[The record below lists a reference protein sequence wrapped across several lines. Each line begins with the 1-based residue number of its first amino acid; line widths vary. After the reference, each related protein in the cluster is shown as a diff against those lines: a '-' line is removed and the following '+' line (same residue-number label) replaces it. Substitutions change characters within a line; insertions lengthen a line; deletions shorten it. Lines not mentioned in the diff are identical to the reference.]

1 MGLASRGLYA
11 HDRVTEHGNND
22 MIIPPDAPVRRTATA
37 NLHKQIVSRDHTT
50 LKRLFSKSVLGL
62 ISLFM
67 LVPILIVLISWT
79 QPVADIWVHMTD
91 YVLPEVLKNTA
102 ILLFMVVA
110 ISGTIGTVLA
120 WITSMYRFPGQRF
133 FAWALMLP
141 LAMPAYVL
149 AFVTVGIVDFSGPLQ
164 TALRDFGIVT
174 AIPSVRNVW
183 GAGLVLSLAFYPYVY
198 LLARQAFLSQ
208 GRRAIEAGQMLG
220 LSRSRVFFKLA
231 LPQALPW
238 IIGGL
243 LLASME
249 TLADFGAVSVFNVD
263 TFTTAI
269 YKAWFGFFSLT
280 TAAQLAALLI
290 SVVFIVVLFE
300 QHWQAKRSH
309 SLTQGSSQR
318 FDTSP
323 SIKWGMT
330 LLCTLVFALAF
341 FIPFL
346 QLIYW
351 TALNFQQDFDA
362 RYIDFVVNSVKIA
375 SMTTLFIAVL
385 AIIIAWMKRQ
395 YPDKLTKLMT
405 TLANLGYAVPG
416 TVLAVGIF
424 IPIAWLDNQMIDFGM
439 ISEQVLSG
447 SVIVMLLALSTRFM
461 TVSFQPVD
469 RQLQRLT
476 ANQEAAAKLLS
487 DSPYQRWRQV
497 VLPVLS
503 PGVLTALLIGFVEV
517 MKEMPITLMT
527 RRQGWDTLAVRVF
540 EMTSEGMWGRAALP
554 SLLIVLV
561 GLLPVWILLRQ
572 SDKQH

>member
-1 MGLASRGLYA
+1 MPKSSAQKADSH
-11 HDRVTEHGNND
+11 HDTDNEAVSHDYTRL
-22 MIIPPDAPVRRTATA
+22 RRLT
-37 NLHKQIVSRDHTT
+37 
-50 LKRLFSKSVLGL
+50 SKSVLGL

-67 LVPILIVLISWT
+67 LIPIIIVLLAWT
-79 QPVADIWVHMTD
+79 QPVADIWEHMRE
-91 YVLPEVLKNTA
+91 YVLPQVLKNTV
-102 ILLFMVVA
+102 ILLLMVTV
-110 ISGTIGTVLA
+110 ISGTIGTSLA

-133 FAWALMLP
+133 FSWALMLP
-141 LAMPAYVL
+141 LAIPAYVL

-164 TALRDFGIVT
+164 TGLRDFGIST

-183 GAGLVLSLAFYPYVY
+183 GAGLILSLAFYPYVY

-220 LSRSRVFFKLA
+220 LNRGQVFFRLA

-290 SVVFIVVLFE
+290 GVVFIVVLFE
-300 QHWQAKRSH
+300 QYWQAKRGKAI
-309 SLTQGSSQR
+309 TQGSSHR
-318 FDTSP
+318 FEASA
-323 SIKWGMT
+323 SGQAAML
-330 LLCTLVFALAF
+330 LLCTVVFMIAF
-341 FIPFL
+341 LIPLL

-351 TALNFQQDFDA
+351 TAMNFRQDFDA
-362 RYIDFVVNSVKIA
+362 RYIDFVINSLLIA
-375 SMTTLFIAVL
+375 SMTTLLIAVF
-385 AIIIAWMKRQ
+385 AIIIAWTKRQ
-395 YPDKLTKLMT
+395 YPDKSTKLMT
-405 TLANLGYAVPG
+405 TLANLGYVVPG
-416 TVLAVGIF
+416 TVLAVGVF
-424 IPIAWLDNQMIDFGM
+424 IPSAWLDNTLIAFG
-439 ISEQVLSG
+439 ITAEQVLSG

-461 TVSFQPVD
+461 AVSFQPID

-476 ANQEAAAKLLS
+476 VNQEAAAELLS
-487 DSPYQRWRQV
+487 DSPFQRWRQV

-540 EMTSEGMWGRAALP
+540 EMTSEGMWSRAALP

-561 GLLPVWILLRQ
+561 GLIPVWILLRQ
-572 SDKQH
+572 SDKQR

>member
-1 MGLASRGLYA
+1 MITMPEASA
-11 HDRVTEHGNND
+11 KQDNTVNEANND
-22 MIIPPDAPVRRTATA
+22 NNSLSISQDHVVRKRII
-37 NLHKQIVSRDHTT
+37 
-50 LKRLFSKSVLGL
+50 SKSVLGL

-67 LVPILIVLISWT
+67 LVPILIVLLSWT
-79 QPVADIWVHMTD
+79 QPVADIWTHMRQ
-91 YVLPEVLKNTA
+91 YVLPQVLENTV
-102 ILLFMVVA
+102 ILLMMVTL
-110 ISGTIGTVLA
+110 ISGVIGTALA
-120 WITSMYRFPGQRF
+120 WVTSMYRFPGQRF

-164 TALRDFGIVT
+164 TALREFGFTT

-220 LSRSRVFFKLA
+220 LSRSKVFFRLA

-238 IIGGL
+238 VIGGL

-290 SVVFIVVLFE
+290 GVIFIVVLFE
-300 QHWQAKRSH
+300 QYWQAKRGNTV
-309 SLTQGSSQR
+309 TQGSSQR
-318 FDTSP
+318 FEASKP
-323 SIKWGMT
+323 AKWGMA
-330 LLCTLVFALAF
+330 LLCTLVFLIAF
-341 FIPFL
+341 LIPFL
-346 QLIYW
+346 QLLYW

-362 RYIDFVVNSVKIA
+362 RYIDFVTNSLMIA
-375 SMTTLFIAVL
+375 SMTTIFIAFL
-385 AIIIAWMKRQ
+385 AIIIAWVKRQ
-395 YPDKLTKLMT
+395 YPDKSTKLMT
-405 TLANLGYAVPG
+405 TLANLGYVVPG

-424 IPIAWLDNQMIDFGM
+424 IPIAWLDNQMIAFG
-439 ISEQVLSG
+439 ITSTQFLSG

-476 ANQEAAAKLLS
+476 VNQVAAAKLLS

-497 VLPVLS
+497 MLPVLS
-503 PGVLTALLIGFVEV
+503 PGVLTGLLMGFVEV

-540 EMTSEGMWGRAALP
+540 EMTSEGMWARAALP

-561 GLLPVWILLRQ
+561 GLIPVWILLRQ
-572 SDKQH
+572 SDKQG

>member
-1 MGLASRGLYA
+1 MSTMPGASVRQ
-11 HDRVTEHGNND
+11 ND
-22 MIIPPDAPVRRTATA
+22 TVNDTVIDNTIIDK
-37 NLHKQIVSRDHTT
+37 HQIVSQDHT
-50 LKRLFSKSVLGL
+50 LRKRILSKSVLGL

-67 LVPILIVLISWT
+67 LVPILIVLLSWT
-79 QPVADIWVHMTD
+79 QPVADIWGHMAE
-91 YVLPEVLKNTA
+91 YVLPQVLKNTA
-102 ILLFMVVA
+102 ILLLMVVA
-110 ISGTIGTVLA
+110 ISGTVGTALA
-120 WITSMYRFPGQRF
+120 WVTSMYRFPGQRF
-133 FAWALMLP
+133 FSWALMLP
-141 LAMPAYVL
+141 LAIPAYVL
-149 AFVTVGIVDFSGPLQ
+149 AFVTLGIVDFSGPLQ
-164 TALRDFGIVT
+164 TGLRDMGIGT

-220 LSRSRVFFKLA
+220 LSRGRVFFRLA

-290 SVVFIVVLFE
+290 GMIFIVVLFE
-300 QHWQAKRSH
+300 QYWQAKRGQSI
-309 SLTQGSSQR
+309 TQGSSQR
-318 FDTSP
+318 FEVSK
-323 SIKWGMT
+323 SAKWAMT
-330 LLCTLVFALAF
+330 LLCTVVFSVAF

-351 TALNFQQDFDA
+351 TALNFRQDFDA
-362 RYIDFVVNSVKIA
+362 RYIGFVTNSLMIA
-375 SMTTLFIAVL
+375 SMTTIFIGFL
-385 AIIIAWMKRQ
+385 AIIIAWIKRQ
-395 YPDKLTKLMT
+395 YPDRSTKLMT
-405 TLANLGYAVPG
+405 TLANLGYVVPG

-424 IPIAWLDNQMIDFGM
+424 IPIAWLDNQMIAFG
-439 ISEQVLSG
+439 ITSQQVLSG

-476 ANQEAAAKLLS
+476 VNQEAAAKLLS
-487 DSPYQRWRQV
+487 DSAYQRWRHV
-497 VLPVLS
+497 MLPVLS
-503 PGVLTALLIGFVEV
+503 PGVLTALLMGFVEV

-572 SDKQH
+572 SDKQS

>member
-1 MGLASRGLYA
+1 MITMPEASA
-11 HDRVTEHGNND
+11 KQDNTVNEANND
-22 MIIPPDAPVRRTATA
+22 NNSPSISQDHVVRKRII
-37 NLHKQIVSRDHTT
+37 
-50 LKRLFSKSVLGL
+50 SKSVLGL

-67 LVPILIVLISWT
+67 LVPILIVLLSWT
-79 QPVADIWVHMTD
+79 QPVADIWTHMRQ
-91 YVLPEVLKNTA
+91 YVLPQVLENTV
-102 ILLFMVVA
+102 ILLMMVTL
-110 ISGTIGTVLA
+110 ISGVIGTALA
-120 WITSMYRFPGQRF
+120 WVTSMYRFPGQRF

-164 TALRDFGIVT
+164 TALREFGFTT

-220 LSRSRVFFKLA
+220 LSRSKVFFRLA

-238 IIGGL
+238 VIGGL

-249 TLADFGAVSVFNVD
+249 TLADFGAVSIFNVD

-290 SVVFIVVLFE
+290 GVVFIVVLFE
-300 QHWQAKRSH
+300 QYWQAKRGNTV
-309 SLTQGSSQR
+309 TQGSSQR
-318 FDTSP
+318 FEASKP
-323 SIKWGMT
+323 AKWGMA
-330 LLCTLVFALAF
+330 LLCTLVFLIAF
-341 FIPFL
+341 LIPFL
-346 QLIYW
+346 QLLYW

-362 RYIDFVVNSVKIA
+362 RYIDFVTNSLMIA
-375 SMTTLFIAVL
+375 SMTTIFIAFL
-385 AIIIAWMKRQ
+385 AIIIAWVKRQ
-395 YPDKLTKLMT
+395 YPDKSTKLMS
-405 TLANLGYAVPG
+405 TLANLGYVVPG

-424 IPIAWLDNQMIDFGM
+424 IPIAWLDNQLIAFG
-439 ISEQVLSG
+439 ITSTQFLSG

-476 ANQEAAAKLLS
+476 VNQEAAAKLLS

-497 VLPVLS
+497 MLPVLS
-503 PGVLTALLIGFVEV
+503 PGVLTGLLMGFVEV

-540 EMTSEGMWGRAALP
+540 EMTSEGMWARAALP

-561 GLLPVWILLRQ
+561 GLIPVWILLRQ
-572 SDKQH
+572 SDKQR

>member
-1 MGLASRGLYA
+1 MITTPEASA
-11 HDRVTEHGNND
+11 KQDNTVNEANND
-22 MIIPPDAPVRRTATA
+22 NNSPSISQDHVVRKRII
-37 NLHKQIVSRDHTT
+37 
-50 LKRLFSKSVLGL
+50 SKSVLGL

-67 LVPILIVLISWT
+67 LVPILIVLLSWT
-79 QPVADIWVHMTD
+79 QPVADIWTHMRQ
-91 YVLPEVLKNTA
+91 YVLPQVLKNTV
-102 ILLFMVVA
+102 ILLLMVTL
-110 ISGTIGTVLA
+110 ISGIIGTALA
-120 WITSMYRFPGQRF
+120 WVTSMYRFPGQRF

-164 TALRDFGIVT
+164 TALREFGFTT

-220 LSRSRVFFKLA
+220 LSRSKVFFRLA

-238 IIGGL
+238 VIGGL

-290 SVVFIVVLFE
+290 GVVFIVVLFE
-300 QHWQAKRSH
+300 QYWQAKRGNTI
-309 SLTQGSSQR
+309 TQGSSKR
-318 FDTSP
+318 FEASKP
-323 SIKWGMT
+323 AKWGMA
-330 LLCTLVFALAF
+330 LLCILVFLIAF
-341 FIPFL
+341 LIPFL
-346 QLIYW
+346 QLLYW
-351 TALNFQQDFDA
+351 TTLNFQQDFDA
-362 RYIDFVVNSVKIA
+362 RYIDFVTNSLMIA
-375 SMTTLFIAVL
+375 SMTTIFIAFL
-385 AIIIAWMKRQ
+385 AIIIAWVKRQ
-395 YPDKLTKLMT
+395 YPDKSTKLMT
-405 TLANLGYAVPG
+405 TLANLGYVVPG

-424 IPIAWLDNQMIDFGM
+424 IPIAWLDNQLIAFG
-439 ISEQVLSG
+439 ITSAQFLSG

-476 ANQEAAAKLLS
+476 VNQEAAAKLLS

-497 VLPVLS
+497 MLPVLS
-503 PGVLTALLIGFVEV
+503 PGVLTGLLMGFVEV

-561 GLLPVWILLRQ
+561 GLIPVWILLRQ
-572 SDKQH
+572 SDKQS

>member
-1 MGLASRGLYA
+1 MITTPEASA
-11 HDRVTEHGNND
+11 KQDNTVNEANND
-22 MIIPPDAPVRRTATA
+22 NKSSSISQDHVVRKRII
-37 NLHKQIVSRDHTT
+37 
-50 LKRLFSKSVLGL
+50 SKSVLGL

-67 LVPILIVLISWT
+67 LVPILIVLLSWT
-79 QPVADIWVHMTD
+79 QPVADIWTHMRQ
-91 YVLPEVLKNTA
+91 YVLPQVLKNTV
-102 ILLFMVVA
+102 ILLLMVTL
-110 ISGTIGTVLA
+110 ISGVIGTALA
-120 WITSMYRFPGQRF
+120 WVTSMYRFPGQRF

-164 TALRDFGIVT
+164 TALREFGFTT

-220 LSRSRVFFKLA
+220 LSRSKVFFRLA

-238 IIGGL
+238 VIGGL

-290 SVVFIVVLFE
+290 GVVFIVVLFE
-300 QHWQAKRSH
+300 QYWQAKRGNTI
-309 SLTQGSSQR
+309 TQGSSKR
-318 FDTSP
+318 FEASKP
-323 SIKWGMT
+323 AKWGMA
-330 LLCTLVFALAF
+330 LLCILVFLIAF
-341 FIPFL
+341 LIPFL
-346 QLIYW
+346 QLLYW

-362 RYIDFVVNSVKIA
+362 RYIDFVTNSLMIA
-375 SMTTLFIAVL
+375 SMTTIFIAFL
-385 AIIIAWMKRQ
+385 AIIIAWIKRQ
-395 YPDKLTKLMT
+395 YPDKSTKLMT
-405 TLANLGYAVPG
+405 TLANLGYVVPG

-424 IPIAWLDNQMIDFGM
+424 IPIAWLDNQLIAFG
-439 ISEQVLSG
+439 ITSAQFFSG

-476 ANQEAAAKLLS
+476 VNQEAAAKLLS

-497 VLPVLS
+497 MLPVLS
-503 PGVLTALLIGFVEV
+503 PGVLTGLLMGFVEV

-561 GLLPVWILLRQ
+561 GLIPVWILLRQ
-572 SDKQH
+572 SDKQS

>member
-1 MGLASRGLYA
+1 MS
-11 HDRVTEHGNND
+11 T
-22 MIIPPDAPVRRTATA
+22 MPDASVRQNDTVNDTVI
-37 NLHKQIVSRDHTT
+37 NNTIIDKHQIVSQDHT
-50 LKRLFSKSVLGL
+50 LRKRIISKSVLGL

-67 LVPILIVLISWT
+67 LVPIVIVLLSWT
-79 QPVADIWVHMTD
+79 QPVADIWGHMAE
-91 YVLPEVLKNTA
+91 YVLPQVLKNTA
-102 ILLFMVVA
+102 ILLLMVVV
-110 ISGTIGTVLA
+110 ISGTIGTALA
-120 WITSMYRFPGQRF
+120 WVTSMYRFPGQRF
-133 FAWALMLP
+133 FSWALMLP
-141 LAMPAYVL
+141 LAIPAYVL
-149 AFVTVGIVDFSGPLQ
+149 AFVTLGIVDFSGPLQ
-164 TALRDFGIVT
+164 TGLRDMGIST

-220 LSRSRVFFKLA
+220 LSRGRVFFRLA

-249 TLADFGAVSVFNVD
+249 MLADFGAVSVFNVD

-290 SVVFIVVLFE
+290 GMIFIVVLFE
-300 QHWQAKRSH
+300 QYWQAKRGQSI
-309 SLTQGSSQR
+309 TQGSSQR
-318 FDTSP
+318 FEVSK
-323 SIKWGMT
+323 SAKWAMT
-330 LLCTLVFALAF
+330 LLCTFVFSVAF

-351 TALNFQQDFDA
+351 TALNFRQDFDA
-362 RYIDFVVNSVKIA
+362 RYIGFVTNSLMIA
-375 SMTTLFIAVL
+375 SMTTIFIGFL
-385 AIIIAWMKRQ
+385 AIIIAWIKRQ
-395 YPDKLTKLMT
+395 YPDRSTKLMT
-405 TLANLGYAVPG
+405 TLANLGYVVPG

-424 IPIAWLDNQMIDFGM
+424 IPIAWLDNQMIAFG
-439 ISEQVLSG
+439 ITSQQVLSG

-476 ANQEAAAKLLS
+476 VNQEAAAKLLS
-487 DSPYQRWRQV
+487 DSAYQRWRHV
-497 VLPVLS
+497 MLPVLS
-503 PGVLTALLIGFVEV
+503 PGVLTALLMGFVEV

-572 SDKQH
+572 SDKQS

>member
-1 MGLASRGLYA
+1 MITMPEASA
-11 HDRVTEHGNND
+11 KQDNTVNEANND
-22 MIIPPDAPVRRTATA
+22 NNSPSISQDHVVRKRII
-37 NLHKQIVSRDHTT
+37 
-50 LKRLFSKSVLGL
+50 SKSVLGL

-67 LVPILIVLISWT
+67 LVPILIVLLSWT
-79 QPVADIWVHMTD
+79 QPVADIWTHMRQ
-91 YVLPEVLKNTA
+91 YVLPQVLKNTV
-102 ILLFMVVA
+102 ILLLMVTL
-110 ISGTIGTVLA
+110 ISGIIGTALA
-120 WITSMYRFPGQRF
+120 WVTSMYRFPGQRF

-164 TALRDFGIVT
+164 TALREFGFTT

-220 LSRSRVFFKLA
+220 LTRSKVFFRLA

-238 IIGGL
+238 VIGGL

-290 SVVFIVVLFE
+290 GVVFIVVLFE
-300 QHWQAKRSH
+300 QYWQTKRGNTV
-309 SLTQGSSQR
+309 TQGSSQR
-318 FDTSP
+318 FEASKP
-323 SIKWGMT
+323 AKWGMA
-330 LLCTLVFALAF
+330 LLCTLVFLIAF
-341 FIPFL
+341 LIPFL
-346 QLIYW
+346 QLLYW

-362 RYIDFVVNSVKIA
+362 RYIDFVSNSLMIA
-375 SMTTLFIAVL
+375 SMTTIFIAFL
-385 AIIIAWMKRQ
+385 AIIIAWVKRQ
-395 YPDKLTKLMT
+395 YPDKSTKLMT
-405 TLANLGYAVPG
+405 TLANLGYVVPG

-424 IPIAWLDNQMIDFGM
+424 IPIAWLDNQLIAFG
-439 ISEQVLSG
+439 ITSTQFFSG

-476 ANQEAAAKLLS
+476 VNQEAAAKLLS

-497 VLPVLS
+497 MLPVLS
-503 PGVLTALLIGFVEV
+503 PGVLTGLLMGFVEV

-561 GLLPVWILLRQ
+561 GLIPVWILLRQ
-572 SDKQH
+572 SDKQG

>member
-1 MGLASRGLYA
+1 MITMPEASA
-11 HDRVTEHGNND
+11 KQDNTVNEANND
-22 MIIPPDAPVRRTATA
+22 NNSPSISQDHVVRKRII
-37 NLHKQIVSRDHTT
+37 
-50 LKRLFSKSVLGL
+50 SKSVLGL

-67 LVPILIVLISWT
+67 LVPILIVLLSWT
-79 QPVADIWVHMTD
+79 QPVADIWTHMRQ
-91 YVLPEVLKNTA
+91 YVLPQVLENTV
-102 ILLFMVVA
+102 ILLMMVTL
-110 ISGTIGTVLA
+110 ISGVIGTALA
-120 WITSMYRFPGQRF
+120 WVTSMYRFPGQRF

-164 TALRDFGIVT
+164 TALREFGFIT

-220 LSRSRVFFKLA
+220 LSRSKVFFRLA

-238 IIGGL
+238 VIGGL

-290 SVVFIVVLFE
+290 GVVFIVVLFE
-300 QHWQAKRSH
+300 QYWQAKRGNTV
-309 SLTQGSSQR
+309 TQGSSQR
-318 FDTSP
+318 FEASKP
-323 SIKWGMT
+323 AKWGMA
-330 LLCTLVFALAF
+330 LLCTLVFLIAF
-341 FIPFL
+341 LIPFL
-346 QLIYW
+346 QLLYW
-351 TALNFQQDFDA
+351 TALNFKQDFDA
-362 RYIDFVVNSVKIA
+362 RYIDFVTNSLMIA
-375 SMTTLFIAVL
+375 SMTTIFIAFL
-385 AIIIAWMKRQ
+385 AIIIAWVKRQ
-395 YPDKLTKLMT
+395 YPDKSTKLMT
-405 TLANLGYAVPG
+405 TLANLGYVVPG

-424 IPIAWLDNQMIDFGM
+424 IPIAWLDNQLIAFG
-439 ISEQVLSG
+439 ITSTQFLSG

-476 ANQEAAAKLLS
+476 VNQEAAAKLLS

-497 VLPVLS
+497 MLPVLS
-503 PGVLTALLIGFVEV
+503 PGVLTGLLMGFVEV

-540 EMTSEGMWGRAALP
+540 EMTSEGMWARAALP

-561 GLLPVWILLRQ
+561 GLIPVWILLRQ
-572 SDKQH
+572 SDKQG

>member
-1 MGLASRGLYA
+1 MITMPEASA
-11 HDRVTEHGNND
+11 KQDNTVNEANND
-22 MIIPPDAPVRRTATA
+22 NNSPSISQDHVVRQRII
-37 NLHKQIVSRDHTT
+37 
-50 LKRLFSKSVLGL
+50 SKSVLGL

-67 LVPILIVLISWT
+67 LVPILIVLLSWT
-79 QPVADIWVHMTD
+79 QPVADIWTHMRQ
-91 YVLPEVLKNTA
+91 YVLPQVLKNTV
-102 ILLFMVVA
+102 ILLLMVTM
-110 ISGTIGTVLA
+110 ISGVIGTALA
-120 WITSMYRFPGQRF
+120 WVTSMYRFPGQRF

-164 TALRDFGIVT
+164 TALREFGFTT

-220 LSRSRVFFKLA
+220 LTRSKVFFRLA

-238 IIGGL
+238 VIGGL

-290 SVVFIVVLFE
+290 GVVFIVVLFE
-300 QHWQAKRSH
+300 QYWQTKRGNTV
-309 SLTQGSSQR
+309 TQGSSQR
-318 FDTSP
+318 FEASKP
-323 SIKWGMT
+323 AKWGMA
-330 LLCTLVFALAF
+330 LLCTLVFLIAF
-341 FIPFL
+341 LIPFL
-346 QLIYW
+346 QLLYW

-362 RYIDFVVNSVKIA
+362 RYIDFVSNSLMIA
-375 SMTTLFIAVL
+375 SMTTIFIAFL
-385 AIIIAWMKRQ
+385 AIIIAWVKRQ
-395 YPDKLTKLMT
+395 YPDKSTKLMT
-405 TLANLGYAVPG
+405 TLANLGYVVPG

-424 IPIAWLDNQMIDFGM
+424 IPIAWLDNQLIAFG
-439 ISEQVLSG
+439 ITSTQFFSG

-476 ANQEAAAKLLS
+476 VNQEAAAKLLS

-497 VLPVLS
+497 MLPVLS
-503 PGVLTALLIGFVEV
+503 PGVLTGLLMGFVEV

-561 GLLPVWILLRQ
+561 GLIPVWVLLRQ
-572 SDKQH
+572 SDKQG

>member
-1 MGLASRGLYA
+1 MTKAPTTKDNTVDQHNAASDIY
-11 HDRVTEHGNND
+11 
-22 MIIPPDAPVRRTATA
+22 M
-37 NLHKQIVSRDHTT
+37 VSKDHTIQ
-50 LKRLFSKSVLGL
+50 KRILSKSVLGL

-67 LVPILIVLISWT
+67 LIPILIVLLSWT
-79 QPVADIWVHMTD
+79 QPVADIWEHMTD
-91 YVLPEVLKNTA
+91 YVLPQVLKNTA
-102 ILLFMVVA
+102 ILLIMVTVIA
-110 ISGTIGTVLA
+110 GSIGTLLA
-120 WITSMYRFPGQRF
+120 WVTSMYRFPGQRF

-164 TALRDFGIVT
+164 TALRDMGIST
-174 AIPSVRNVW
+174 GIPSVRNVW
-183 GAGLVLSLAFYPYVY
+183 GAGLILSLAFYPYVY

-220 LSRSRVFFKLA
+220 LNRSQVLFRLA

-249 TLADFGAVSVFNVD
+249 ALADFGAVSVFNVD

-290 SVVFIVVLFE
+290 GVVFIVVLFE
-300 QHWQAKRSH
+300 QYWQARRGNPEA
-309 SLTQGSSQR
+309 QGSKR
-318 FDTSP
+318 RLETSTP
-323 SIKWGMT
+323 AKLAMT
-330 LLCTLVFALAF
+330 LLCTTVFLIAFLV
-341 FIPFL
+341 PFL

-351 TALNFQQDFDA
+351 TAMNFRQDFDA
-362 RYIDFVVNSVKIA
+362 RYIDFVTNSLMIA
-375 SMTTLFIAVL
+375 SMTTLLIAFL
-385 AIIIAWMKRQ
+385 AIIIAWIKRQ
-395 YPDKLTKLMT
+395 YTDRSTKIMT
-405 TLANLGYAVPG
+405 TLANLGYVVPG
-416 TVLAVGIF
+416 TVLAVGVF
-424 IPIAWLDNQMIDFGM
+424 IPIAWLDNQMIAIGLT
-439 ISEQVLSG
+439 SQQVLSG

-461 TVSFQPVD
+461 TVSFQPID

-476 ANQEAAAKLLS
+476 VNQEAAAKLLS
-487 DSPYQRWRQV
+487 DSALQRWRQV
-497 VLPVLS
+497 VLPVLK
-503 PGVLTALLIGFVEV
+503 PGMLTALLMGFVEV

-572 SDKQH
+572 SDKNG

>member
-1 MGLASRGLYA
+1 MPEASA
-11 HDRVTEHGNND
+11 KQDNTVNEANND
-22 MIIPPDAPVRRTATA
+22 NNSPSISQDHVVRKRII
-37 NLHKQIVSRDHTT
+37 
-50 LKRLFSKSVLGL
+50 SKSVLGL

-67 LVPILIVLISWT
+67 LVPILIVLLSWT
-79 QPVADIWVHMTD
+79 QPVADIWTHMRQ
-91 YVLPEVLKNTA
+91 YVLPQVLKNTV
-102 ILLFMVVA
+102 ILLLMVTV
-110 ISGTIGTVLA
+110 ISGVIGTALA
-120 WITSMYRFPGQRF
+120 WVTSMYRFPGQRF

-164 TALRDFGIVT
+164 TALREFGFTT

-220 LSRSRVFFKLA
+220 LSRRKVFFRLA

-290 SVVFIVVLFE
+290 GVVFIVVLFE
-300 QHWQAKRSH
+300 QYWQAKRGS
-309 SLTQGSSQR
+309 TVAQGSSQR
-318 FDTSP
+318 FEASQP
-323 SIKWGMT
+323 ARWGMA
-330 LLCTLVFALAF
+330 LLCTLVFLVAF
-341 FIPFL
+341 LIPFL
-346 QLIYW
+346 QLLYW

-362 RYIDFVVNSVKIA
+362 RYIDFVTNSLMIA
-375 SMTTLFIAVL
+375 SMTTIFIAFL
-385 AIIIAWMKRQ
+385 AIIIAWVKRQ
-395 YPDKLTKLMT
+395 YPDKSTKLMS
-405 TLANLGYAVPG
+405 TLANLGYVVPG

-424 IPIAWLDNQMIDFGM
+424 IPIAWLDNQLIAFG
-439 ISEQVLSG
+439 ITSTQFLSG

-476 ANQEAAAKLLS
+476 VNQEAAAKLLS

-497 VLPVLS
+497 MLPVLS
-503 PGVLTALLIGFVEV
+503 PGVLTGLLMGFVEV

-561 GLLPVWILLRQ
+561 GLIPVWILLRQ
-572 SDKQH
+572 SDKQG

>member
-1 MGLASRGLYA
+1 MATTKASVSEDNTA
-11 HDRVTEHGNND
+11 STPQSASQDH
-22 MIIPPDAPVRRTATA
+22 IIRQR
-37 NLHKQIVSRDHTT
+37 II
-50 LKRLFSKSVLGL
+50 SKSVLGL

-67 LVPILIVLISWT
+67 LIPILIVLLSWT
-79 QPVADIWVHMTD
+79 QPVADIWTHMAD
-91 YVLPEVLKNTA
+91 YVLPQVLKNTA
-102 ILLFMVVA
+102 ILLLMVTVIA
-110 ISGTIGTVLA
+110 GSIGTLLA
-120 WITSMYRFPGQRF
+120 WVTSMYRFPGQRF
-133 FAWALMLP
+133 FTWALMLP

-149 AFVTVGIVDFSGPLQ
+149 AFVTIGIVDFSGPLQ
-164 TALRDFGIVT
+164 TALRDIGVST

-220 LSRSRVFFKLA
+220 LSRSRVFFRLA
-231 LPQALPW
+231 MPQALPW

-243 LLASME
+243 LLACME

-290 SVVFIVVLFE
+290 GVVFIVVLFE
-300 QHWQAKRSH
+300 QYWQARRGNPGS
-309 SLTQGSSQR
+309 QGSNRRLEAS
-318 FDTSP
+318 TP
-323 SIKWGMT
+323 AKLGMT
-330 LLCTLVFALAF
+330 LLCTLVFLIAF
-341 FIPFL
+341 LVPFL

-351 TALNFQQDFDA
+351 TAMNFRQDFDA
-362 RYIDFVVNSVKIA
+362 RYIDFVTNSLMIA
-375 SMTTLFIAVL
+375 SMTTLLIGFL
-385 AIIIAWMKRQ
+385 AIIIAWIKRQ
-395 YPDKLTKLMT
+395 YADKSTKLMT
-405 TLANLGYAVPG
+405 TLANLGYVVPG
-416 TVLAVGIF
+416 TVLAVGVF
-424 IPIAWLDNQMIDFGM
+424 IPIAWLDNQMIAFG
-439 ISEQVLSG
+439 ITSQQVLSG

-461 TVSFQPVD
+461 TVSFQPID

-476 ANQEAAAKLLS
+476 INQEAAAKLLS
-487 DSPYQRWRQV
+487 DSALQRWRQV
-497 VLPVLS
+497 VLPVLR
-503 PGVLTALLIGFVEV
+503 PGMLTALLMGFVEV

-561 GLLPVWILLRQ
+561 GLIPVWILLRQ
-572 SDKQH
+572 SDKNG

>member
-1 MGLASRGLYA
+1 MITTPEASA
-11 HDRVTEHGNND
+11 KQDNTVNEANND
-22 MIIPPDAPVRRTATA
+22 NKSSSISQDHVVRKRII
-37 NLHKQIVSRDHTT
+37 
-50 LKRLFSKSVLGL
+50 SKSVLGL

-67 LVPILIVLISWT
+67 LVPILIVLLSWT
-79 QPVADIWVHMTD
+79 QPVADIWTHMRQ
-91 YVLPEVLKNTA
+91 YVLPQVLKNTV
-102 ILLFMVVA
+102 ILLLMVTL
-110 ISGTIGTVLA
+110 ISGVIGTALA
-120 WITSMYRFPGQRF
+120 WVTSMYRFPGQRF

-164 TALRDFGIVT
+164 TALREFGFTT

-220 LSRSRVFFKLA
+220 LSRSKVFFRLA

-238 IIGGL
+238 VIGGL

-290 SVVFIVVLFE
+290 GVVFIVVLFE
-300 QHWQAKRSH
+300 QYWQAKRGNTI
-309 SLTQGSSQR
+309 TQGSSKR
-318 FDTSP
+318 FEASKP
-323 SIKWGMT
+323 AKWGMA
-330 LLCTLVFALAF
+330 LLCILVFLIAF
-341 FIPFL
+341 LIPFL
-346 QLIYW
+346 QLLYW
-351 TALNFQQDFDA
+351 TTLNFQQDFDA
-362 RYIDFVVNSVKIA
+362 RYIDFVTNSLMIA
-375 SMTTLFIAVL
+375 SMTTIFIAFL
-385 AIIIAWMKRQ
+385 AIIIAWIKRQ
-395 YPDKLTKLMT
+395 YPDKSTKLMT
-405 TLANLGYAVPG
+405 TLANLGYVVPG

-424 IPIAWLDNQMIDFGM
+424 IPIAWLDNQLIAFG
-439 ISEQVLSG
+439 ITSAQFLSG

-476 ANQEAAAKLLS
+476 VNQEAAAKLLS

-497 VLPVLS
+497 MLPVLS
-503 PGVLTALLIGFVEV
+503 PGVLTGLLMGFVEV

-561 GLLPVWILLRQ
+561 GLIPVWILLRQ
-572 SDKQH
+572 SDKQS

>member
-1 MGLASRGLYA
+1 MITMPEASA
-11 HDRVTEHGNND
+11 KQDNTVNKANND
-22 MIIPPDAPVRRTATA
+22 NNSPSISQDHVVRKRII
-37 NLHKQIVSRDHTT
+37 
-50 LKRLFSKSVLGL
+50 SKSVLGL

-67 LVPILIVLISWT
+67 LVPILIVLLSWT
-79 QPVADIWVHMTD
+79 QPVADIWTHMRQ
-91 YVLPEVLKNTA
+91 YVLPQVLKNTV
-102 ILLFMVVA
+102 ILLLMVTL
-110 ISGTIGTVLA
+110 ISGIIGTALA
-120 WITSMYRFPGQRF
+120 WVTSMYRFPGQRF

-164 TALRDFGIVT
+164 TALREFGFTT

-220 LSRSRVFFKLA
+220 LTRSKVFFRLA

-238 IIGGL
+238 VIGGL

-290 SVVFIVVLFE
+290 GVVFIVVLFE
-300 QHWQAKRSH
+300 QYWQTKRGNTV
-309 SLTQGSSQR
+309 TQGSSQR
-318 FDTSP
+318 FEASKP
-323 SIKWGMT
+323 AKWGMA
-330 LLCTLVFALAF
+330 LLCMLVFLIAF
-341 FIPFL
+341 LIPFL
-346 QLIYW
+346 QLLYW

-362 RYIDFVVNSVKIA
+362 RYIDFVTNSLMIA
-375 SMTTLFIAVL
+375 SMTTIFIAFL
-385 AIIIAWMKRQ
+385 AIIIAWVKRQ
-395 YPDKLTKLMT
+395 YPDKSTKLMT
-405 TLANLGYAVPG
+405 TLANLGYVVPG

-424 IPIAWLDNQMIDFGM
+424 IPIAWLDNQLIAFG
-439 ISEQVLSG
+439 ITSTQFFSG

-476 ANQEAAAKLLS
+476 VNQEAAAKLLS

-497 VLPVLS
+497 MLPVLS
-503 PGVLTALLIGFVEV
+503 PGVLTGLLMGFVEV

-561 GLLPVWILLRQ
+561 GLIPVWVLLRQ
-572 SDKQH
+572 SDKQG

>member
-1 MGLASRGLYA
+1 MITTPEASA
-11 HDRVTEHGNND
+11 KQDNTVNEANND
-22 MIIPPDAPVRRTATA
+22 NNSPSISQDHVVRKRII
-37 NLHKQIVSRDHTT
+37 
-50 LKRLFSKSVLGL
+50 SKSVLGL

-67 LVPILIVLISWT
+67 LVPILIVLLSWT
-79 QPVADIWVHMTD
+79 QPVADIWTHMRQ
-91 YVLPEVLKNTA
+91 YVLPQVLKNTV
-102 ILLFMVVA
+102 ILLMMVTL
-110 ISGTIGTVLA
+110 ISGVIGTALA
-120 WITSMYRFPGQRF
+120 WVTSMYRFPGQRF

-164 TALRDFGIVT
+164 TALRESGFTT

-220 LSRSRVFFKLA
+220 LSRSKVFFRLA

-238 IIGGL
+238 VIGGL

-290 SVVFIVVLFE
+290 GVVFIVVLFE
-300 QHWQAKRSH
+300 QYWQAKRGNTI
-309 SLTQGSSQR
+309 TQGSSKR
-318 FDTSP
+318 FEASKP
-323 SIKWGMT
+323 AKWGMA
-330 LLCTLVFALAF
+330 LLCTLVFLIAF
-341 FIPFL
+341 LIPFL
-346 QLIYW
+346 QLLYW

-362 RYIDFVVNSVKIA
+362 RYIDFVTNSLMIA
-375 SMTTLFIAVL
+375 SMTTIFIAFL
-385 AIIIAWMKRQ
+385 AIIIAWVKRQ
-395 YPDKLTKLMT
+395 YPDKSTKLMT
-405 TLANLGYAVPG
+405 TLANLGYVVPG

-424 IPIAWLDNQMIDFGM
+424 IPIAWLDNQLIAFG
-439 ISEQVLSG
+439 ITSAQFLSG

-476 ANQEAAAKLLS
+476 VNQEAAAKLLS

-497 VLPVLS
+497 MLPVLS
-503 PGVLTALLIGFVEV
+503 PGVLTGLLMGFVEV

-561 GLLPVWILLRQ
+561 GLIPVWILLRQ
-572 SDKQH
+572 SDKQS

>member
-1 MGLASRGLYA
+1 MITMPEASA
-11 HDRVTEHGNND
+11 KQDNTVNEANND
-22 MIIPPDAPVRRTATA
+22 NNSPSISQDHVVRKRII
-37 NLHKQIVSRDHTT
+37 
-50 LKRLFSKSVLGL
+50 SKSVLGL

-67 LVPILIVLISWT
+67 LVPILIVLLSWT
-79 QPVADIWVHMTD
+79 QPVADIWTHMRQ
-91 YVLPEVLKNTA
+91 YVLPHVLKNTV
-102 ILLFMVVA
+102 ILLLMVTL
-110 ISGTIGTVLA
+110 ISGIIGTALA
-120 WITSMYRFPGQRF
+120 WVTSMYRFPGQRF

-164 TALRDFGIVT
+164 TALREFGFTT

-220 LSRSRVFFKLA
+220 LSRSKVFFRLA

-238 IIGGL
+238 VIGGL

-290 SVVFIVVLFE
+290 GVVFIVVLFE
-300 QHWQAKRSH
+300 QYWQAKRGNTV
-309 SLTQGSSQR
+309 TQGSSQR
-318 FDTSP
+318 FEASKP
-323 SIKWGMT
+323 AQWGMA
-330 LLCTLVFALAF
+330 LLCTLVFLIAF
-341 FIPFL
+341 LIPFL
-346 QLIYW
+346 QLLYW

-362 RYIDFVVNSVKIA
+362 RYIDFVTNSLMIA
-375 SMTTLFIAVL
+375 SMTTIFIAFL
-385 AIIIAWMKRQ
+385 AIIIAWIKRQ
-395 YPDKLTKLMT
+395 YPDKSTKLMT
-405 TLANLGYAVPG
+405 TLANLGYVVPG

-424 IPIAWLDNQMIDFGM
+424 IPIAWLDNQLIAFG
-439 ISEQVLSG
+439 ITSAQFLSG

-476 ANQEAAAKLLS
+476 VNQEAAAKLLS

-497 VLPVLS
+497 MLPVLS
-503 PGVLTALLIGFVEV
+503 PGILTGLLMGFVEV

-561 GLLPVWILLRQ
+561 GLIPVWILLRQ
-572 SDKQH
+572 SDKQS

>member
-1 MGLASRGLYA
+1 MITTPEASA
-11 HDRVTEHGNND
+11 KQDNTVNEANND
-22 MIIPPDAPVRRTATA
+22 NKSSSISQDHVVRKRII
-37 NLHKQIVSRDHTT
+37 
-50 LKRLFSKSVLGL
+50 SKSVLGL

-67 LVPILIVLISWT
+67 LVPILIVLLSWT
-79 QPVADIWVHMTD
+79 QPVADIWTHMRQ
-91 YVLPEVLKNTA
+91 YVLPQVLKNTV
-102 ILLFMVVA
+102 ILLMMVTL
-110 ISGTIGTVLA
+110 ISGVIGTALA
-120 WITSMYRFPGQRF
+120 WVTSMYRFPGQRF

-164 TALRDFGIVT
+164 TALRESGFTT

-220 LSRSRVFFKLA
+220 LSRSKVFFRLA

-238 IIGGL
+238 VIGGL

-290 SVVFIVVLFE
+290 GVVFIVVLFE
-300 QHWQAKRSH
+300 QYWQAKRGNTVS
-309 SLTQGSSQR
+309 QGSSQR
-318 FDTSP
+318 FEASKP
-323 SIKWGMT
+323 AKWGMA
-330 LLCTLVFALAF
+330 LLCILVFLIAF
-341 FIPFL
+341 LIPFL
-346 QLIYW
+346 QLLYW
-351 TALNFQQDFDA
+351 TTLNFQQDFDA
-362 RYIDFVVNSVKIA
+362 RYIDFVSNSLMIA
-375 SMTTLFIAVL
+375 SMTTIFIAFL
-385 AIIIAWMKRQ
+385 AIIIAWVKRQ
-395 YPDKLTKLMT
+395 YPDKSTKLMT
-405 TLANLGYAVPG
+405 TLANLGYVVPG

-424 IPIAWLDNQMIDFGM
+424 IPIAWLDNQLIAFG
-439 ISEQVLSG
+439 ITSAQFLSG

-476 ANQEAAAKLLS
+476 VNQEAAAKLLS

-497 VLPVLS
+497 MLPVLS
-503 PGVLTALLIGFVEV
+503 PGVLTGLLMGFVEV

-561 GLLPVWILLRQ
+561 GLIPVWILLRQ
-572 SDKQH
+572 SDKQS

>member
-1 MGLASRGLYA
+1 MITMPEASASQNHTVNESNEKGNTSNAIRQDHA
-11 HDRVTEHGNND
+11 TRKRV
-22 MIIPPDAPVRRTATA
+22 I
-37 NLHKQIVSRDHTT
+37 
-50 LKRLFSKSVLGL
+50 SKSVLGL

-67 LVPILIVLISWT
+67 LVPILIVLLSWT
-79 QPVADIWVHMTD
+79 QPVADIWGHMRE
-91 YVLPEVLKNTA
+91 YVLPQVLKNTA
-102 ILLFMVVA
+102 ILLLMVTV
-110 ISGTIGTVLA
+110 ISGTVGTALA
-120 WITSMYRFPGQRF
+120 WVTSMYRFPGQRF
-133 FAWALMLP
+133 FSWALMLP

-164 TALRDFGIVT
+164 TALRDFGITT

-183 GAGLVLSLAFYPYVY
+183 GAGLILSLAFYPYVY

-208 GRRAIEAGQMLG
+208 GKRAIEAGQMLG
-220 LSRSRVFFKLA
+220 LSRSKVFFRLA

-238 IIGGL
+238 VIGGL

-290 SVVFIVVLFE
+290 GVIFIVVLFE
-300 QHWQAKRSH
+300 QYWQAKRGNIIA
-309 SLTQGSSQR
+309 QGSSQR
-318 FDTSP
+318 FEASKP
-323 SIKWGMT
+323 AKLAMT
-330 LLCTLVFALAF
+330 LLCTLVFLIAF
-341 FIPFL
+341 LIPFA

-351 TALNFQQDFDA
+351 TAANFQQDFDA
-362 RYIDFVVNSVKIA
+362 RYIDFVTNSLMIA
-375 SMTTLFIAVL
+375 SMTTAFIAVL
-385 AIIIAWMKRQ
+385 AIVIAWIKRQ
-395 YPDKLTKLMT
+395 YPDKSTKLMT
-405 TLANLGYAVPG
+405 TLANLGYVVPG

-424 IPIAWLDNQMIDFGM
+424 IPIAWLDNQLIAFGVT
-439 ISEQVLSG
+439 STQFLSG

-476 ANQEAAAKLLS
+476 VNQEAAAKLLS
-487 DSPYQRWRQV
+487 DSPFQRWRQV
-497 VLPVLS
+497 MLPVLS
-503 PGVLTALLIGFVEV
+503 PGVLTGLLMGFVEV

-540 EMTSEGMWGRAALP
+540 EMTSEGMLARAALP

-561 GLLPVWILLRQ
+561 GLIPVWILLRQ
-572 SDKQH
+572 SDKQG

>member
-1 MGLASRGLYA
+1 MITMPEASA
-11 HDRVTEHGNND
+11 KQDNTVNEANND
-22 MIIPPDAPVRRTATA
+22 NNSPSISQDHVVRKRII
-37 NLHKQIVSRDHTT
+37 
-50 LKRLFSKSVLGL
+50 SKSVLGL

-67 LVPILIVLISWT
+67 LVPILIVLLSWT
-79 QPVADIWVHMTD
+79 QPVADIWTHMRE
-91 YVLPEVLKNTA
+91 YVLPQVLKNTV
-102 ILLFMVVA
+102 ILLMMVTL
-110 ISGTIGTVLA
+110 ISGVIGTALA
-120 WITSMYRFPGQRF
+120 WVTSMYRFPGQRF

-141 LAMPAYVL
+141 LAIPAYVL

-164 TALRDFGIVT
+164 TALREFGFTT

-220 LSRSRVFFKLA
+220 LSRRKVFFRLA

-290 SVVFIVVLFE
+290 GVVFIVVLFE
-300 QHWQAKRSH
+300 QYWQAKRGN
-309 SLTQGSSQR
+309 TVAQGSSQR
-318 FDTSP
+318 FEVSKP
-323 SIKWGMT
+323 ARWGMA
-330 LLCTLVFALAF
+330 LLCTLIFLVAF
-341 FIPFL
+341 LIPFL
-346 QLIYW
+346 QLLYW

-362 RYIDFVVNSVKIA
+362 RYIDFVTNSLMIA
-375 SMTTLFIAVL
+375 SMTTIFIAFL
-385 AIIIAWMKRQ
+385 AIIIAWIKRQ
-395 YPDKLTKLMT
+395 YPDKSTKLMT
-405 TLANLGYAVPG
+405 TLANLGYVVPG

-424 IPIAWLDNQMIDFGM
+424 IPIAWLDNQLIAFG
-439 ISEQVLSG
+439 ITSTQFLSG

-476 ANQEAAAKLLS
+476 INQEAAAKLLS
-487 DSPYQRWRQV
+487 DSPFQRWRQV
-497 VLPVLS
+497 MLPVLS
-503 PGVLTALLIGFVEV
+503 PGVLTGLLMGFVEV

-561 GLLPVWILLRQ
+561 GLIPVWVLLRQ
-572 SDKQH
+572 SDKQV

>member
-1 MGLASRGLYA
+1 MITMPEASA
-11 HDRVTEHGNND
+11 KQDNTVNEANND
-22 MIIPPDAPVRRTATA
+22 NKSSSISQDHVVRKRII
-37 NLHKQIVSRDHTT
+37 
-50 LKRLFSKSVLGL
+50 SKSVLGL

-67 LVPILIVLISWT
+67 LVPILIVLLSWT
-79 QPVADIWVHMTD
+79 QPVADIWTHMRQ
-91 YVLPEVLKNTA
+91 YVLPQVLKNTV
-102 ILLFMVVA
+102 ILLLMVTL
-110 ISGTIGTVLA
+110 ISGVIGTALA
-120 WITSMYRFPGQRF
+120 WVTSMYRFPGQRF

-164 TALRDFGIVT
+164 TALRESGFTT

-220 LSRSRVFFKLA
+220 LSRSKVFFRLA

-238 IIGGL
+238 VIGGL

-290 SVVFIVVLFE
+290 GVVFIVVLFE
-300 QHWQAKRSH
+300 QYWQAKRGNTV
-309 SLTQGSSQR
+309 TQGSSQR
-318 FDTSP
+318 FEASKP
-323 SIKWGMT
+323 AQWGMA
-330 LLCTLVFALAF
+330 LLCTLVFLIAF
-341 FIPFL
+341 LIPFL
-346 QLIYW
+346 QLLYW

-362 RYIDFVVNSVKIA
+362 RYIDFVTNSLMIA
-375 SMTTLFIAVL
+375 SMTTIFIAFL
-385 AIIIAWMKRQ
+385 AIIIAWVKRQ
-395 YPDKLTKLMT
+395 YPDKSTKLMT
-405 TLANLGYAVPG
+405 TLANLGYVVPG
-416 TVLAVGIF
+416 TVLAVGVF
-424 IPIAWLDNQMIDFGM
+424 IPIAWLDNQLIAFG
-439 ISEQVLSG
+439 ITSAQFLSG

-476 ANQEAAAKLLS
+476 VNQEAAAKLLS

-497 VLPVLS
+497 MLPVLS
-503 PGVLTALLIGFVEV
+503 PGVLTGLLMGFVEV

-561 GLLPVWILLRQ
+561 GLIPVWILLRQ
-572 SDKQH
+572 SDKQS

>member
-1 MGLASRGLYA
+1 MSDDQA
-11 HDRVTEHGNND
+11 
-22 MIIPPDAPVRRTATA
+22 
-37 NLHKQIVSRDHTT
+37 VSQDHT
-50 LKRLFSKSVLGL
+50 LSRRILSKSVLGL

-67 LVPILIVLISWT
+67 LVPIIVVLFSWT
-79 QPVADIWVHMTD
+79 QPVSDIWIHMRE
-91 YVLPEVLKNTA
+91 YVLPQVLKNTA
-102 ILLFMVVA
+102 ILLMMVTV
-110 ISGTIGTVLA
+110 ISGGLGTALA
-120 WITSMYRFPGQRF
+120 WVTSMYRFPGQRF
-133 FAWALMLP
+133 FAWSLMMP
-141 LAMPAYVL
+141 LAIPAYVL
-149 AFVTVGIVDFSGPLQ
+149 AFVTIGIVDFSGPLQ
-164 TALRDFGIVT
+164 TGLRDLGITT
-174 AIPSVRNVW
+174 AIPSVRNIW

-220 LSRSRVFFKLA
+220 LSRSRIFFRLA

-243 LLASME
+243 LLAAME

-290 SVVFIVVLFE
+290 GVIFIVVLFE
-300 QHWQAKRSH
+300 QYWQARRGK
-309 SLTQGSSQR
+309 SLTQGNNRR
-318 FDTSP
+318 FETSK
-323 SIKWGMT
+323 SAKLGMS
-330 LLCTLVFALAF
+330 LLCTSVFLLAF
-341 FIPFL
+341 LIPFL
-346 QLIYW
+346 QLVYW
-351 TALNFQQDFDA
+351 TAINFRQDFDA
-362 RYIDFVVNSVKIA
+362 RYIDFVTNSLLIA

-385 AIIIAWMKRQ
+385 AIIIAWTKRQ
-395 YPDKLTKLMT
+395 YPDQSTKLMT
-405 TLANLGYAVPG
+405 TLATLGYVVPG
-416 TVLAVGIF
+416 TVLAVGVF
-424 IPIAWLDNQMIDFGM
+424 IPIAWLDNQLISLG
-439 ISEQVLSG
+439 ITSEQVLSG

-476 ANQEAAAKLLS
+476 VNTEAAAELLS
-487 DSPYQRWRQV
+487 DSPLQRWRHV

-503 PGVLTALLIGFVEV
+503 PGVLTALLMGFVEV

-554 SLLIVLV
+554 SLLIVMV
-561 GLLPVWILLRQ
+561 GIIPVWILLRQ
-572 SDKQH
+572 SDKNS

>member
-1 MGLASRGLYA
+1 MITAPKIADHGSDNTNNGVSQ
-11 HDRVTEHGNND
+11 DRV
-22 MIIPPDAPVRRTATA
+22 
-37 NLHKQIVSRDHTT
+37 VSRDHNARRRV
-50 LKRLFSKSVLGL
+50 LSKSVLGL

-67 LVPILIVLISWT
+67 LIPIIIVLLSWT
-79 QPVADIWVHMTD
+79 QPVADIWQHMAD
-91 YVLPEVLKNTA
+91 YVLPQVLKNTA
-102 ILLFMVVA
+102 ILLLMVTV
-110 ISGTIGTVLA
+110 ISGSIGTALA
-120 WITSMYRFPGQRF
+120 WVTSMYRFPGQRF

-149 AFVTVGIVDFSGPLQ
+149 AFVTIGIVDFSGPLQ
-164 TALRDFGIVT
+164 TGLRDLGIST
-174 AIPSVRNVW
+174 AIPSVRNIW

-220 LSRSRVFFKLA
+220 LSRSRVFFRLA

-238 IIGGL
+238 ILGGL
-243 LLASME
+243 LLATME

-290 SVVFIVVLFE
+290 GVVFIVVLFE
-300 QHWQAKRSH
+300 QYWQARRGQAI
-309 SLTQGSSQR
+309 TQGSNRRLESSNSAK
-318 FDTSP
+318 F
-323 SIKWGMT
+323 GMS
-330 LLCTLVFALAF
+330 LLCASVFLIAF
-341 FIPFL
+341 LIPFL
-346 QLIYW
+346 QLVYW
-351 TALNFQQDFDA
+351 TVLNYKQDFDA
-362 RYIDFVVNSVKIA
+362 RYISFVTNSLLIA
-375 SMTTLFIAVL
+375 NMTTLFIAIL
-385 AIIIAWMKRQ
+385 AIIIAWVKRQ
-395 YPDKLTKLMT
+395 YPDKSTKLMT
-405 TLANLGYAVPG
+405 TFATLGYVVPG
-416 TVLAVGIF
+416 TVLAVGVF
-424 IPIAWLDNQMIDFGM
+424 IPIAWLDNQLIATG
-439 ISEQVLSG
+439 ITSNQVLSG

-476 ANQEAAAKLLS
+476 VNQEAAAKLLS
-487 DSPYQRWRQV
+487 DSALQRWRQV

-503 PGVLTALLIGFVEV
+503 PGVLTALLMGFVEV

-554 SLLIVLV
+554 SLLIVMV
-561 GLLPVWILLRQ
+561 GLIPVWILLRQ
-572 SDKQH
+572 SDRTS

>member
-1 MGLASRGLYA
+1 MTKASIKEDHAVKEDTVSDNHAIGQE
-11 HDRVTEHGNND
+11 HVIFKRV
-22 MIIPPDAPVRRTATA
+22 
-37 NLHKQIVSRDHTT
+37 
-50 LKRLFSKSVLGL
+50 FSKSVLGL

-67 LVPILIVLISWT
+67 LIPILVVLFSWT
-79 QPVADIWVHMTD
+79 QPVADIWEHMTD
-91 YVLPEVLKNTA
+91 YVLPQVAKNTA
-102 ILLFMVVA
+102 ILLLMVTVIA
-110 ISGTIGTVLA
+110 GSIGTALA

-133 FAWALMLP
+133 FSWALMLP

-164 TALRDFGIVT
+164 TGLRDLGVSA

-183 GAGLVLSLAFYPYVY
+183 GAGLILSLAFYPYVY

-220 LSRSRVFFKLA
+220 LSRGKVLLRLA

-243 LLASME
+243 LLACME

-290 SVVFIVVLFE
+290 GVVFIVVFFE
-300 QHWQAKRSH
+300 QYWQARRGNTV
-309 SLTQGSSQR
+309 TQGNSRR
-318 FDTSP
+318 FETSTAA
-323 SIKWGMT
+323 KVAMM
-330 LLCTLVFALAF
+330 LFCALVFFIAF
-341 FIPFL
+341 LLPFL
-346 QLIYW
+346 QLLYW
-351 TALNFQQDFDA
+351 TAMNYQEDFDA
-362 RYIDFVVNSVKIA
+362 RYIDFVTNSLMIA
-375 SMTTLFIAVL
+375 SMTTLLIAFF
-385 AIIIAWMKRQ
+385 AIIIAWIKRQ
-395 YPDKLTKLMT
+395 YTDPSTKLMI
-405 TLANLGYAVPG
+405 TLANLGYVVPG
-416 TVLAVGIF
+416 TVLAVGVF
-424 IPIAWLDNQMIDFGM
+424 IPIAWLDNQLIAFGL
-439 ISEQVLSG
+439 SSKQLLSG

-461 TVSFQPVD
+461 TVSFQPID

-476 ANQEAAAKLLS
+476 VNQEAAAKILTTNPL
-487 DSPYQRWRQV
+487 QRWYQV
-497 VLPVLS
+497 VLPVLK
-503 PGVLTALLIGFVEV
+503 PGVLTALLMGFVEV

-540 EMTSEGMWGRAALP
+540 EMTSEGMWARAALP

-561 GLLPVWILLRQ
+561 GLIPVWILLRQ
-572 SDKQH
+572 SDKNS

>member
-1 MGLASRGLYA
+1 MITMPEASA
-11 HDRVTEHGNND
+11 KQDNTVNEANND
-22 MIIPPDAPVRRTATA
+22 NNSPSISQDHVVRKRII
-37 NLHKQIVSRDHTT
+37 
-50 LKRLFSKSVLGL
+50 SKSVLGL

-67 LVPILIVLISWT
+67 LVPILIVLLSWT
-79 QPVADIWVHMTD
+79 QPVADIWTHMRQ
-91 YVLPEVLKNTA
+91 YVLPQVLENTI
-102 ILLFMVVA
+102 ILLMMVTL
-110 ISGTIGTVLA
+110 ISGVIGTALA
-120 WITSMYRFPGQRF
+120 WVTSMYRFPGQRF

-164 TALRDFGIVT
+164 TALREFGFTT

-220 LSRSRVFFKLA
+220 LSRSKVFFRLA

-238 IIGGL
+238 VIGGL

-290 SVVFIVVLFE
+290 GVIFIVVLFE
-300 QHWQAKRSH
+300 QYWQAKRGNTV
-309 SLTQGSSQR
+309 TQGSSQR
-318 FDTSP
+318 FEASKP
-323 SIKWGMT
+323 AKWGMA
-330 LLCTLVFALAF
+330 LLCTLVFLIAF
-341 FIPFL
+341 LIPFL
-346 QLIYW
+346 QLLYW

-362 RYIDFVVNSVKIA
+362 RYIDFVTNSLMIA
-375 SMTTLFIAVL
+375 SMTTIFIAFL
-385 AIIIAWMKRQ
+385 AIIIAWVKRQ
-395 YPDKLTKLMT
+395 YPDKSTKLMT
-405 TLANLGYAVPG
+405 TLANLGYVVPG

-424 IPIAWLDNQMIDFGM
+424 IPIAWLDNQLIAFG
-439 ISEQVLSG
+439 ITSTQFLSG

-476 ANQEAAAKLLS
+476 VNQEAAAKLLS

-497 VLPVLS
+497 MLPVLS
-503 PGVLTALLIGFVEV
+503 PGVLTGLLMGFVEV

-540 EMTSEGMWGRAALP
+540 EMTSEGMWARAALP

-561 GLLPVWILLRQ
+561 GLIPVWILLRQ
-572 SDKQH
+572 SDKQG

>member
-1 MGLASRGLYA
+1 MVTVSKIADHGSDDNNNDGNVVYS
-11 HDRVTEHGNND
+11 DRV
-22 MIIPPDAPVRRTATA
+22 
-37 NLHKQIVSRDHTT
+37 VSRDHTFSRRV
-50 LKRLFSKSVLGL
+50 LSKSVLGL

-67 LVPILIVLISWT
+67 LIPIIVVLFSWT
-79 QPVADIWVHMTD
+79 RPVADIWQHMAD
-91 YVLPEVLKNTA
+91 YVLPQVLKNTA
-102 ILLFMVVA
+102 ILLLMVTV
-110 ISGTIGTVLA
+110 ISGTIGTALA
-120 WITSMYRFPGQRF
+120 WVTSMYRFPGQRF

-149 AFVTVGIVDFSGPLQ
+149 AFVTIGIVDFSGPLQ
-164 TALRDFGIVT
+164 TGLRDLGIST
-174 AIPSVRNVW
+174 AIPSVRNIW

-220 LSRSRVFFKLA
+220 LSRSRVFFRLA

-238 IIGGL
+238 ILGGL
-243 LLASME
+243 LLATME

-290 SVVFIVVLFE
+290 GVIFIVVLFE
-300 QHWQAKRSH
+300 QYWQARRGQSI
-309 SLTQGSSQR
+309 SQGSNRRLESSKSAK
-318 FDTSP
+318 F
-323 SIKWGMT
+323 GMS
-330 LLCTLVFALAF
+330 LLCTSVFLLAF
-341 FIPFL
+341 LIPFI

-351 TALNFQQDFDA
+351 TVLNYKQDFDE
-362 RYIDFVVNSVKIA
+362 RYIDFVTNSLLIA
-375 SMTTLFIAVL
+375 SMTTLLIAVL
-385 AIIIAWMKRQ
+385 AVIIAWVKRQ
-395 YPDKLTKLMT
+395 YPDKSTKLMT
-405 TLANLGYAVPG
+405 TFATLGYVVPG
-416 TVLAVGIF
+416 TVLAVGVF
-424 IPIAWLDNQMIDFGM
+424 IPIAWLDNQLIAFG
-439 ISEQVLSG
+439 ITSQQVLSG
-447 SVIVMLLALSTRFM
+447 SVVVMLLALSTRFM

-476 ANQEAAAKLLS
+476 VNQEAAAKLLS
-487 DSPYQRWRQV
+487 DSAVQRWRQV

-503 PGVLTALLIGFVEV
+503 PGVLTALLMGFVEV

-554 SLLIVLV
+554 SLLIVVV
-561 GLLPVWILLRQ
+561 GLIPVWILLRQ
-572 SDKQH
+572 SDKTS

>member
-1 MGLASRGLYA
+1 
-11 HDRVTEHGNND
+11 
-22 MIIPPDAPVRRTATA
+22 MITTPDAS
-37 NLHKQIVSRDHTT
+37 VSQNDPDNNNVNGSVIDNQTVSQDHTVR
-50 LKRLFSKSVLGL
+50 KRIISKSVLGL

-67 LVPILIVLISWT
+67 LVPILVVLLSWT
-79 QPVADIWVHMTD
+79 QPVADIWTHMKD
-91 YVLPEVLKNTA
+91 YVLPQVLKNTA
-102 ILLFMVVA
+102 ILLLMVTV
-110 ISGTIGTVLA
+110 ISGTVGTTLA
-120 WITSMYRFPGQRF
+120 WVTSMYRFPGQRF
-133 FAWALMLP
+133 FSWALMLP
-141 LAMPAYVL
+141 LAIPAYVL
-149 AFVTVGIVDFSGPLQ
+149 AFVTIGIVDFSGPLQ
-164 TALRDFGIVT
+164 TGLRDLGIST

-208 GRRAIEAGQMLG
+208 GRRAIEAGQMLS
-220 LSRSRVFFKLA
+220 LSRSRVFFRLA

-290 SVVFIVVLFE
+290 GVVFIVVLFE
-300 QHWQAKRSH
+300 QYWQAKRGNSV
-309 SLTQGSSQR
+309 TQGSSQR
-318 FDTSP
+318 FDASKP
-323 SIKWGMT
+323 AKLAMT
-330 LLCTLVFALAF
+330 LLCALVFAVAF
-341 FIPFL
+341 LIPFL
-346 QLIYW
+346 QLVYW
-351 TALNFQQDFDA
+351 TALNFRQDFDA
-362 RYIDFVVNSVKIA
+362 RYIDFVTNSLMIA
-375 SMTTLFIAVL
+375 SMTTFFIAFL
-385 AIIIAWMKRQ
+385 AIIIAWIKRQ

-405 TLANLGYAVPG
+405 TLANLGYVVPG

-424 IPIAWLDNQMIDFGM
+424 IPIAWLDNQMIAFG
-439 ISEQVLSG
+439 ITSKQVLSG

-476 ANQEAAAKLLS
+476 VNQEAAAKLLS

-497 VLPVLS
+497 MLPVLS
-503 PGVLTALLIGFVEV
+503 PGVLTALLMGFVEV

-572 SDKQH
+572 SDKQG

>member
-1 MGLASRGLYA
+1 MITTPDTSVGQNDTGN
-11 HDRVTEHGNND
+11 DRVND
-22 MIIPPDAPVRRTATA
+22 KKAVSQDHAVRKRMI
-37 NLHKQIVSRDHTT
+37 
-50 LKRLFSKSVLGL
+50 SKSVLGL

-67 LVPILIVLISWT
+67 LVPILIVLLSWT
-79 QPVADIWVHMTD
+79 QPVADIWTHMAD
-91 YVLPEVLKNTA
+91 YVLPQVLKNTA
-102 ILLFMVVA
+102 ILLLMVTI
-110 ISGTIGTVLA
+110 ISGTIGTALA
-120 WITSMYRFPGQRF
+120 WVTSMYRFPGQRF
-133 FAWALMLP
+133 FSWALMLP
-141 LAMPAYVL
+141 LAFPAYVL

-164 TALRDFGIVT
+164 TGLRDLGINT

-183 GAGLVLSLAFYPYVY
+183 GAGMVLSLAFYPYVY

-220 LSRSRVFFKLA
+220 LSRGRVFFRLA

-290 SVVFIVVLFE
+290 GVVFIVVLFE
-300 QHWQAKRSH
+300 QYWQAKRGS
-309 SLTQGSSQR
+309 SVTQGSSQR
-318 FDTSP
+318 FEASKP
-323 SIKWGMT
+323 AKLAMT
-330 LLCTLVFALAF
+330 LLCTLVFAIAF
-341 FIPFL
+341 LIPFL

-362 RYIDFVVNSVKIA
+362 RYVDFVTNSLMIA
-375 SMTTLFIAVL
+375 SMTTLFIAFL
-385 AIIIAWMKRQ
+385 AVIIAWIKRQ

-405 TLANLGYAVPG
+405 TLANLGYVVPG

-424 IPIAWLDNQMIDFGM
+424 IPIAWLDNQMIAFG
-439 ISEQVLSG
+439 ITSQQFLSG

-476 ANQEAAAKLLS
+476 VNQEAAANLLS

-497 VLPVLS
+497 MLPVLS
-503 PGVLTALLIGFVEV
+503 PGVLTALLMGFVEV

-572 SDKQH
+572 SDKQG

>member
-1 MGLASRGLYA
+1 MITTPEASA
-11 HDRVTEHGNND
+11 KQDNTVNEANND
-22 MIIPPDAPVRRTATA
+22 NNSSSISQDHVVRKRII
-37 NLHKQIVSRDHTT
+37 
-50 LKRLFSKSVLGL
+50 SKSVLGL

-67 LVPILIVLISWT
+67 LVPILIVLLSWT
-79 QPVADIWVHMTD
+79 QPVADIWTHMRQ
-91 YVLPEVLKNTA
+91 YVLPQVLKNTV
-102 ILLFMVVA
+102 ILLLMVTL
-110 ISGTIGTVLA
+110 ISGVIGTALA
-120 WITSMYRFPGQRF
+120 WVTSMYRFPGQRF

-164 TALRDFGIVT
+164 TALREFGFTT

-220 LSRSRVFFKLA
+220 LSRSKVFFRLA

-238 IIGGL
+238 VIGGL

-290 SVVFIVVLFE
+290 GVVFIVVLFE
-300 QHWQAKRSH
+300 QYWQAKRGNTI
-309 SLTQGSSQR
+309 TQGSSKR
-318 FDTSP
+318 FEASKP
-323 SIKWGMT
+323 AKWGMA
-330 LLCTLVFALAF
+330 LLCILVFLIAF
-341 FIPFL
+341 LIPFL
-346 QLIYW
+346 QLLYW
-351 TALNFQQDFDA
+351 TTLNFQQDFDA
-362 RYIDFVVNSVKIA
+362 RYIDFVTNSLMIA
-375 SMTTLFIAVL
+375 SMTTIFIAFL
-385 AIIIAWMKRQ
+385 AIIIAWVKRQ
-395 YPDKLTKLMT
+395 YPDKSTKLMT
-405 TLANLGYAVPG
+405 TLANLGYVVPG

-424 IPIAWLDNQMIDFGM
+424 IPIAWLDNQLIAFG
-439 ISEQVLSG
+439 ITSAQFLSG

-476 ANQEAAAKLLS
+476 VNQEAAAKLLS

-497 VLPVLS
+497 MLPVLS
-503 PGVLTALLIGFVEV
+503 PGVLTGLLMGFVEV

-561 GLLPVWILLRQ
+561 GLIPVWILLRQ
-572 SDKQH
+572 SDKQS

>member
-1 MGLASRGLYA
+1 MITMPEASA
-11 HDRVTEHGNND
+11 KQDNTVNEANND
-22 MIIPPDAPVRRTATA
+22 NKSPSISQDHVVRKRII
-37 NLHKQIVSRDHTT
+37 
-50 LKRLFSKSVLGL
+50 SKSVLGL

-67 LVPILIVLISWT
+67 LVPILIVLLSWT
-79 QPVADIWVHMTD
+79 QPVADIWTHMRQ
-91 YVLPEVLKNTA
+91 YVLPQVLKNTV
-102 ILLFMVVA
+102 ILLLMVTL
-110 ISGTIGTVLA
+110 ISGVIGTALA
-120 WITSMYRFPGQRF
+120 WVTSMYRFPGQRF

-164 TALRDFGIVT
+164 TALREFGFTT

-220 LSRSRVFFKLA
+220 LSRSKVFFRLA
-231 LPQALPW
+231 LLQALPW
-238 IIGGL
+238 VIGGL

-290 SVVFIVVLFE
+290 GVVFIVVLFE
-300 QHWQAKRSH
+300 QYWQAKRGNTV
-309 SLTQGSSQR
+309 TQGSSQR
-318 FDTSP
+318 FEASKP
-323 SIKWGMT
+323 AQWGMA
-330 LLCTLVFALAF
+330 LLCILVFLIAF
-341 FIPFL
+341 LIPFL
-346 QLIYW
+346 QLLYW

-362 RYIDFVVNSVKIA
+362 RYIDFVTNSLMIA
-375 SMTTLFIAVL
+375 SMTTIFIAFL
-385 AIIIAWMKRQ
+385 AIIIAWIKRQ
-395 YPDKLTKLMT
+395 YPDKSTKLMT
-405 TLANLGYAVPG
+405 TLANLGYVVPG

-424 IPIAWLDNQMIDFGM
+424 IPIAWLDNQLIAFG
-439 ISEQVLSG
+439 ITSAQFLSG

-476 ANQEAAAKLLS
+476 VNQEAAAKLLS

-497 VLPVLS
+497 MLPVLS
-503 PGVLTALLIGFVEV
+503 PGVLTGLLMGFVEV

-561 GLLPVWILLRQ
+561 GLIPVWILLRQ
-572 SDKQH
+572 SDKQS

>member
-1 MGLASRGLYA
+1 
-11 HDRVTEHGNND
+11 
-22 MIIPPDAPVRRTATA
+22 MIKTPDASVRQNDTVNDSVDDNNIDNNSIADNQTIS
-37 NLHKQIVSRDHTT
+37 QDHAVR
-50 LKRLFSKSVLGL
+50 KRIISKSVLGL
-62 ISLFM
+62 ISSFM
-67 LVPILIVLISWT
+67 LLPILIVLLSWT
-79 QPVADIWVHMTD
+79 QPIADIWTHMAD
-91 YVLPEVLKNTA
+91 YVLPQVLKNTA
-102 ILLFMVVA
+102 ILLLMVTVV
-110 ISGTIGTVLA
+110 SGTIGTALA
-120 WITSMYRFPGQRF
+120 WVTSMYRFPGQRF
-133 FAWALMLP
+133 FSWALMLP
-141 LAMPAYVL
+141 LAIPAYVL
-149 AFVTVGIVDFSGPLQ
+149 AFVTIGIVDFSGPLQ
-164 TALRDFGIVT
+164 TGLRDLGFDTV
-174 AIPSVRNVW
+174 IPSVRNVW

-220 LSRSRVFFKLA
+220 LSRSRVFFRLA

-290 SVVFIVVLFE
+290 GVIFIVVLFE
-300 QHWQAKRSH
+300 QYWQTKRGNNV
-309 SLTQGSSQR
+309 TQGSSQR
-318 FDTSP
+318 FDASTSA
-323 SIKWGMT
+323 KLGMT
-330 LLCTLVFALAF
+330 LLCTLVFAVAF
-341 FIPFL
+341 LIPFL

-351 TALNFQQDFDA
+351 TALNFRQDFDA
-362 RYIDFVVNSVKIA
+362 RYIGFVVNSLTIA
-375 SMTTLFIAVL
+375 SMTTIFIAFSAVT
-385 AIIIAWMKRQ
+385 IAWIKRQ

-405 TLANLGYAVPG
+405 TLANLGYVVPG

-424 IPIAWLDNQMIDFGM
+424 IPIAWLDNQMIAFG
-439 ISEQVLSG
+439 ITSQQVLSG

-476 ANQEAAAKLLS
+476 VNQEAAAKLLS

-497 VLPVLS
+497 MLPVIS
-503 PGVLTALLIGFVEV
+503 PGILTGLLMGFVEV

-572 SDKQH
+572 SDKQG

>member
-1 MGLASRGLYA
+1 MITMPEASASQNNTVNESNEKGNTSKSIRQDHA
-11 HDRVTEHGNND
+11 TRKRV
-22 MIIPPDAPVRRTATA
+22 I
-37 NLHKQIVSRDHTT
+37 
-50 LKRLFSKSVLGL
+50 SKSVLGL

-67 LVPILIVLISWT
+67 LVPILIVLLSWT
-79 QPVADIWVHMTD
+79 QPVSDIWGHMRE
-91 YVLPEVLKNTA
+91 YVLPQVLQNTA
-102 ILLFMVVA
+102 ILLLMVTV
-110 ISGTIGTVLA
+110 ISGTVGTALA
-120 WITSMYRFPGQRF
+120 WVTSMYRFPGQRF
-133 FAWALMLP
+133 FSWALMLP

-164 TALRDFGIVT
+164 TALRDFGITT

-220 LSRSRVFFKLA
+220 LSRSKVFFRLA

-290 SVVFIVVLFE
+290 GVIFIVVLFE
-300 QHWQAKRSH
+300 QYWQAKRGNII
-309 SLTQGSSQR
+309 TQGSSKR
-318 FDTSP
+318 LEASKP
-323 SIKWGMT
+323 AKVAMM
-330 LLCTLVFALAF
+330 LLCTLVFLIAF
-341 FIPFL
+341 FVPFA

-351 TALNFQQDFDA
+351 TAANFQQDFDA
-362 RYIDFVVNSVKIA
+362 RYIDFVTNSLMIA
-375 SMTTLFIAVL
+375 SMTTAFIAVL
-385 AIIIAWMKRQ
+385 AIMIAWIKRQ

-405 TLANLGYAVPG
+405 TLANLGYVVPG

-424 IPIAWLDNQMIDFGM
+424 IPIAWLDNQLIAFGVT
-439 ISEQVLSG
+439 STQFLSG

-476 ANQEAAAKLLS
+476 VNQEAAAKLLS
-487 DSPYQRWRQV
+487 DSPFQRWRQV
-497 VLPVLS
+497 MLPVLS
-503 PGVLTALLIGFVEV
+503 PGVLTGVLMGFVEV

-540 EMTSEGMWGRAALP
+540 EMTSEGMWARAALP

-561 GLLPVWILLRQ
+561 GLIPVWILLRQ
-572 SDKQH
+572 SDKQG

>member
-1 MGLASRGLYA
+1 
-11 HDRVTEHGNND
+11 
-22 MIIPPDAPVRRTATA
+22 MITLPKMFVRR
-37 NLHKQIVSRDHTT
+37 HKTINDGNHMHQAISQDYTVS
-50 LKRLFSKSVLGL
+50 KRWLSKSVLGL

-67 LVPILIVLISWT
+67 LIPIAIVLLSWT
-79 QPVADIWVHMTD
+79 QPVADIWQHMTD
-91 YVLPEVLKNTA
+91 YVLPQVLKNTA
-102 ILLFMVVA
+102 ILLVMVTV
-110 ISGTIGTVLA
+110 ISGVVGTALA
-120 WITSMYRFPGQRF
+120 WVTSMYRFPGQRF
-133 FAWALMLP
+133 FSWALMLP
-141 LAMPAYVL
+141 LAIPAYVL

-164 TALRDFGIVT
+164 TGLRDLGISA

-220 LSRSRVFFKLA
+220 LSRSRVFFRLA

-243 LLASME
+243 LLATME

-290 SVVFIVVLFE
+290 GVIFIVVLFE
-300 QHWQAKRSH
+300 QYWQARRGNTT
-309 SLTQGSSQR
+309 TQGSNR
-318 FDTSP
+318 RLETSHAA
-323 SIKWGMT
+323 KLGMS
-330 LLCTLVFALAF
+330 LLCLVIFLIAF
-341 FIPFL
+341 LIPFL

-351 TALNFQQDFDA
+351 TVLNYQEDFDA
-362 RYIDFVVNSVKIA
+362 RYISFVTNSLLIA
-375 SMTTLFIAVL
+375 SMTTVVIAIF
-385 AIIIAWMKRQ
+385 AITIAWIKRQ
-395 YPDKLTKLMT
+395 YPDKSTKLMI
-405 TLANLGYAVPG
+405 TLANLGYVVPG
-416 TVLAVGIF
+416 TVLAVGVF
-424 IPIAWLDNQMIDFGM
+424 IPIAWLDNQLIAFGVT
-439 ISEQVLSG
+439 SQQVLSG

-476 ANQEAAAKLLS
+476 VNQEAAATLLS
-487 DSPYQRWRQV
+487 SSPLQRWRQV
-497 VLPVLS
+497 ILPVLS
-503 PGVLTALLIGFVEV
+503 PGVLTALLMGFVEV

-561 GLLPVWILLRQ
+561 GLIPVWILLRQ
-572 SDKQH
+572 SEKAG